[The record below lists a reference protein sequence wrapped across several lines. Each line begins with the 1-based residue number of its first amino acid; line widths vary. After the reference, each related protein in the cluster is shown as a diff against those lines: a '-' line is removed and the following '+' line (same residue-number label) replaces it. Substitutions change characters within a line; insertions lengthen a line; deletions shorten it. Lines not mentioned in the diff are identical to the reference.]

1 MFFCEA
7 KYHCRQV
14 ISLAVRHSPLPF
26 YGTPWAS
33 SPTASLKKPAVDKYN
48 FATQN
53 TTAVGNITLQRKI
66 SLPSGNITL
75 QRKISLRQQYRS
87 CFTGRRGRRP
97 LRLHSI
103 TRRQSTSFDAII
115 LLLNLPILAFP
126 FGEGGP
132 LAVEEVLRLSK
143 FCNNL
148 CLHVWNLSR
157 LLLILA
163 DRQIQLCEAKYHC
176 DSNITL
182 QRKI

>member
-1 MFFCEA
+1 MRS
-7 KYHCRQV
+7 K
-14 ISLAVRHSPLPF
+14 ISLPS
-26 YGTPWAS
+26 
-33 SPTASLKKPAVDKYN
+33 
-48 FATQN
+48 
-53 TTAVGNITLQRKI
+53 GNITLQRKI

-87 CFTGRRGRRP
+87 RFTGRRGRRP

-163 DRQIQLCEAKYHC
+163 DRQISLCKAKYNCRRQYRFRFTGRRGRRPLRLH
-176 DSNITL
+176 SKHLPIGKYHFATQNIRQALPLFTERACPL
-182 QRKI
+182 RRQV